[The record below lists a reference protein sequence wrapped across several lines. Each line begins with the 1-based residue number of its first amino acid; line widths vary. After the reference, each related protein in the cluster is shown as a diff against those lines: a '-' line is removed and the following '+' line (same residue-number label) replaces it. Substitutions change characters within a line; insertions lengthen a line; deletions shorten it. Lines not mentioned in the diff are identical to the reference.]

1 MPENVCVFLCLC
13 VLRGGGA
20 QEYTNIGNVATNR
33 KRRGK
38 SLSEKVYEIS
48 EKTKEFI

>member
-13 VLRGGGA
+13 VLRGKGHK
-20 QEYTNIGNVATNR
+20 NIQILAMWQQIE